1 MVKKENNPVRIFALG
16 GLGEIG
22 KNMYVVEVGPE
33 IYVIDA
39 GLKLPEDELLGIDA
53 VIPDIT
59 YLQENVSRIK
69 GIFLTHGHEDHIGS
83 LTYVL
88 RRIRVPIYGTRLT
101 IGLVANLLEE
111 SGLKYGNLLKEIHAD
126 TILEFEYA
134 SVSFFRTTHSIPDS
148 VGIVVHTSHGAVVHT
163 GDFKLDQTPAD
174 GVRFDFFKMSKLGK
188 EGVLCLLSDS
198 TNAEIPGTTGSE
210 SSVGEELCDCIR
222 TAEGRVI
229 VATFASNIHR
239 IQQVFD
245 AAVLTDRKVAII
257 GNSMKRVIEI
267 SMELGYIDIP
277 EKLMIP
283 ISEIE
288 KWNDHRVLILTT
300 GVQGEP
306 LEALARMAGKSH
318 NKTSIKQGDT
328 VIIAASTIPG
338 HEKLVSTTIDLLFR
352 AGANVIYGQR
362 KINVSGHAS
371 QEELKMMISV
381 MNPMFFI
388 PIQGEY
394 KMQRAHAKIAE
405 STGMDSDQI
414 FLMENGDIFEYKND
428 QARIAGKIPAGNVLI
443 DGLGIGDVG
452 NIVLRDRRLLSQ
464 DGILI
469 VVVTLSKEKNQII
482 SGPEIISRG
491 FVYVRESE
499 ELFDKSNEIVQQI
512 IMKCMKDRTIDW
524 STLKTS
530 IRESLSHFLFEKTK
544 RRPMILPIIMEI

>member
-1 MVKKENNPVRIFALG
+1 MVKREKNPVRIFALG

-22 KNMYVVEVGPE
+22 KNMYCVEVGPE

-39 GLKLPEDELLGIDA
+39 GLKLPENELLGIDT

-59 YLQENVSRIK
+59 YLEENVTRMK

-83 LTYVL
+83 LSYVL
-88 RRIRVPIYGTRLT
+88 RRIQVPIYGTRLT
-101 IGLVANLLEE
+101 LGLVANLLEE
-111 SGLKYGNLLKEIHAD
+111 SGLKNAATLQEIDAD
-126 TILEFEYA
+126 TVLEFECA
-134 SVSFFRTTHSIPDS
+134 SVSFFTTTHSIPDS
-148 VGIVVHTSHGAVVHT
+148 VAVVIHTPEGAVVHT

-174 GVRFDFFKMSKLGK
+174 GVRFDFLKMAKLGRD
-188 EGVLCLLSDS
+188 GVLCLLSDS

-210 SSVGEELCDCIR
+210 SSVGEELCDCISGS
-222 TAEGRVI
+222 EGRVI

-245 AAVLTDRKVAII
+245 AAAFANRKVAII

-267 SMELGYIDIP
+267 SMDLGYLHAP

-283 ISEIE
+283 ISEID
-288 KWNDHRVLILTT
+288 KWDNRRLVILAT
-300 GVQGEP
+300 GVYGEP
-306 LEALARMAGKSH
+306 LEALSRMACKSH
-318 NKTSIKQGDT
+318 RQTSIKAGDT
-328 VIIAASTIPG
+328 VIIAASIIPG
-338 HEKLVSTTIDLLFR
+338 YEKLVSSTVDLLFR
-352 AGANVIYGQR
+352 AGANVIYGNR
-362 KINVSGHAS
+362 KVHVSGHAS

-381 MNPMFFI
+381 MNPEYFI
-388 PIQGEY
+388 PIQGEM
-394 KMQRAHAKIAE
+394 KMQRAHAKLAE
-405 STGMDSDQI
+405 ATGMDSDQI
-414 FLMENGDIFEYKND
+414 FLLENGDVFEYKND
-428 QARIAGKIPAGNVLI
+428 HARIGGKIPSGNVLI

-469 VVVTLSKEKNQII
+469 VVVTISKEKNQII

-499 ELFDKSNEIVQQI
+499 QLFGKSTEMVEQI
-512 IMKCMKDRTIDW
+512 IMKCLKDRTMDW
-524 STLKTS
+524 STLKTN
-530 IRESLSHFLFEKTK
+530 IRESLSHYLYEKTK

>member
-33 IYVIDA
+33 IFVIDA

-83 LTYVL
+83 LAYVL
-88 RRIRVPIYGTRLT
+88 RRIRVPIYGTKLT

-126 TILEFEYA
+126 TVLEFEYA

-174 GVRFDFFKMSKLGK
+174 GVRFDFFKMSRLGK

-288 KWNDHRVLILTT
+288 KWNDQRVLILTT

-318 NKTSIKQGDT
+318 KQTSIKPDDT

-352 AGANVIYGQR
+352 TGANVIYGQR

-414 FLMENGDIFEYKND
+414 FLMENGDVFEFKND

>member
-16 GLGEIG
+16 GLGEVG

-33 IYVIDA
+33 IYCIDA

-53 VIPDIT
+53 VIPDIS

-83 LTYVL
+83 LAYVL

-111 SGLKYGNLLKEIHAD
+111 SGLKHVGLLQEIHAD
-126 TILEFEYA
+126 TILDFEFA

-148 VGIVVHTSHGAVVHT
+148 VGVVVHTSHGAVVHT

-245 AAVLTDRKVAII
+245 AAVMTNRKVAII
-257 GNSMKRVIEI
+257 GNSMKRAIEI
-267 SMELGYIDIP
+267 SMELGYLDVP

-288 KWNDHRVLILTT
+288 KGNDQRILILTT

-306 LEALARMAGKSH
+306 LEALARMAGKS
-318 NKTSIKQGDT
+318 NKQTSIKQGDT

-381 MNPMFFI
+381 MNPKYFI

-394 KMQRAHAKIAE
+394 KMQRAHARIAE
-405 STGMDSDQI
+405 TTGMNSDQI
-414 FLMENGDIFEYKND
+414 FIMENGDIFEYKND
-428 QARIAGKIPAGNVLI
+428 LARMAGKVPAGNVLI

-469 VVVTLSKEKNQII
+469 VVVTLSKERNQII

-512 IMKCMKDRTIDW
+512 IIKCMKDRTIDW

>member
-1 MVKKENNPVRIFALG
+1 MKQGNHPVRIFALG

-33 IYVIDA
+33 IFVIDA

-59 YLQENVSRIK
+59 YLEENVARLK
-69 GIFLTHGHEDHIGS
+69 GFFLTHGHEDHIGS
-83 LTYVL
+83 LSYVL
-88 RRIRVPIYGTRLT
+88 RRINVPIYGTKLT
-101 IGLVANLLEE
+101 IGLVANLLED
-111 SGLKYGNLLKEIHAD
+111 SGVKHLANLQVIDAD
-126 TILEFEYA
+126 TILNFEYA

-148 VGIVVHTSHGAVVHT
+148 VGVVIHTPDGAIVHT

-174 GVRFDFFKMSKLGK
+174 GVRFDYYKMAKLGK
-188 EGVLCLLSDS
+188 EGVLCLMSDS
-198 TNAEIPGTTGSE
+198 TNAECPGTTGSE
-210 SSVGEELCDCIR
+210 SSVGDELCDCIR
-222 TAEGRVI
+222 TAEKRVI
-229 VATFASNIHR
+229 VATFSSNIHR

-245 AAVLTDRKVAII
+245 AAQKANRKVAIV
-257 GNSMKRVIEI
+257 GNSMKRAIEV
-267 SMELGYIDIP
+267 SMELGYIDVS
-277 EKLMIP
+277 EKLIIP
-283 ISEIE
+283 ISEID
-288 KWNDHRVLILTT
+288 KWDDHRLVILAT

-306 LEALARMAGKSH
+306 LEALAKMAVKSH
-318 NKTSIKQGDT
+318 KQTAIKQGDT
-328 VIIAASTIPG
+328 VIIAATTIPG
-338 HEKLVSTTIDLLFR
+338 HEKLVSNTIDLLFR

-362 KINVSGHAS
+362 KVHVSGHAS
-371 QEELKMMISV
+371 QEELKMMLSI
-381 MNPMFFI
+381 MNPRYFI

-394 KMQRAHAKIAE
+394 KMQRAHAKLAE
-405 STGMDSDQI
+405 ATGMNRDHI
-414 FLMENGDIFEYKND
+414 FLMENGDIFEYKNSR
-428 QARIAGKIPAGNVLI
+428 AKIAGKVPAGNVLI

-499 ELFDKSNEIVQQI
+499 ELFGKSNEIVQQI
-512 IMKCMKDRTIDW
+512 ILKCLKDRTIDW
-524 STLKTS
+524 STLKTN

>member
-1 MVKKENNPVRIFALG
+1 MVKKEKNPVRIFALG

-59 YLQENVSRIK
+59 YLQENVARIK

-83 LTYVL
+83 LSYVL
-88 RRIRVPIYGTRLT
+88 RRIQVPIYGTRLT

-111 SGLKYGNLLKEIHAD
+111 SGISHIANLQEIHAD
-126 TILEFEYA
+126 TVLDFEYA
-134 SVSFFRTTHSIPDS
+134 AVSFFRTTHSIPDS
-148 VGIVVHTSHGAVVHT
+148 VGVVIHTPHGAVVHT

-174 GVRFDFFKMSKLGK
+174 GVRFDYFKMSKLGK

-239 IQQVFD
+239 IQQVFE
-245 AAVLTDRKVAII
+245 AAALTNRKVAII

-267 SMELGYIDIP
+267 SMELGYIDVP
-277 EKLMIP
+277 DKLMIP

-288 KWNDHRVLILTT
+288 KWNDQRVVILAT

-306 LEALARMAGKSH
+306 LEALARMAGRSH
-318 NKTSIKQGDT
+318 KHTSIKQGDT

-338 HEKLVSTTIDLLFR
+338 HEKLVSTAVDLLFR

-381 MNPMFFI
+381 MNPEYFI

-394 KMQRAHAKIAE
+394 KMQRAHARLAE
-405 STGMDSDQI
+405 ATGMDSDQI
-414 FLMENGDIFEYKND
+414 FLLENGDVFEYKND
-428 QARIAGKIPAGNVLI
+428 QARMGGKVPSGNVLI

-469 VVVTLSKEKNQII
+469 VVVTLSKEKNQIV

-499 ELFDKSNEIVQQI
+499 QLFDKSNEIVQQI
-512 IMKCMKDRTIDW
+512 IIKCMKDRTIDW